1 MPMDRPLRIVIVGP
15 GRAGMSVGLAA
26 RRAGHEIVGVLGRSN
41 VAARAATLGAPA
53 LDWDAPLPDCDLVVV
68 AVRDDAIRPVAER
81 LVPVAASSSAA
92 VHLSGLTS
100 VDALSALGFAGLDIG
115 GFHPLQTMPNPQ
127 DGAAALAGAAVG
139 ITADSPLEAK
149 LEDLA
154 ISIGARPFKLEDG
167 RRPLYHAAAA
177 CAANYVLTALAL
189 AEELF
194 EAAGVPFGLAR
205 PLVSEVVANA
215 FDVGPRDALTGPI
228 ARGDLGTV
236 SAQIG
241 AVAEVD
247 PDLAADFKAFGRATA
262 RLAGADAAMHEMLR

>member
-1 MPMDRPLRIVIVGP
+1 
-15 GRAGMSVGLAA
+15 MSVGLAA
-26 RRAGHEIVGVLGRSN
+26 RRAGHDIVGVMGRSN
-41 VAARAATLGAPA
+41 LAARAAILGAPV
-53 LDWDAPLPDCDLVVV
+53 LDWDAPLPGCDLVVV

-81 LVPVAASSSAA
+81 LAPVAGSAVAA

-100 VDALSALGFAGLDIG
+100 VEALSALGRAGLETG
-115 GFHPLQTMPNPQ
+115 GFHPLQTMPNPE
-127 DGAAALAGAAVG
+127 DGAAALSGAAIG
-139 ITADSPLEAK
+139 ITADSPLEGK

-154 ISIGARPFKLEDG
+154 LSIGACPFKLEDG

-177 CAANYVLTALAL
+177 CAANYVLSALAL

-236 SAQIG
+236 SAQIA

-247 PDLAADFKAFGRATA
+247 PELAADFKAFGRATA
-262 RLAGADAAMHEMLR
+262 RLAGAEASMHEMLR